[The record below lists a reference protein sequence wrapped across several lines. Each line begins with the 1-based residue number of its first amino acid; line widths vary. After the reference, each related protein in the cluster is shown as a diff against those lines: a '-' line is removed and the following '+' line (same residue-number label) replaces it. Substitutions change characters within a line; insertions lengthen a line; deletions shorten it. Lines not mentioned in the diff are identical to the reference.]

1 MLRVLADALGLI
13 GSGLLP
19 RRQGLLRNGPRRWA
33 VTLGLALILPLAL
46 LYYWIGLWL
55 DELFFRGYRRVAVAR
70 PVFILGVPR
79 SGTTALHEAL
89 AEDRQFTT
97 QRTWEC
103 LLAPSITHRH
113 LWRGIDRA
121 DRVLGR
127 PLRRLAG
134 WLNRRWL
141 APLTDAHP
149 MRLHAPEE
157 DYLSLLPQL
166 SAFILVV
173 AFPDSDRLWRLGRG
187 DIALADDERQRLM
200 RRYRRVIQRHLY
212 FHGTGRTY
220 LAKNASHA
228 TLADS
233 LLTAFPDARFIA
245 CLRDPAEVVSSQ
257 LSSLGPGLQALH
269 GPIHQDELTRRMLA
283 QLQFGYRNLLSVLPA
298 RAGDRAVF
306 LPLGA
311 QRRGLAEAIR
321 QVYTH
326 LELPLG
332 TAFAERLDA
341 LDTRART
348 HRSGHR
354 HALADYG
361 LDDARVADEFAD
373 IRAAFDFSAT
383 EAIPAGRQSPLDHRL
398 RVVVVSDAAPQ
409 RNGVGTYYSDLV
421 AHLDTRVAAIRLIA
435 NGSEG
440 PAIPHWHETALPGDA
455 TQRIALPSP
464 SALRRAIADA
474 APEVVIVAT
483 PGPYGVL
490 AGLMARRLGAR
501 LIFGLH
507 TDYEA
512 LAGLYW
518 GRLRGAL
525 NRVAMRGI
533 NRILFRR
540 AGVVVS
546 NSAHMH
552 QLARAKG
559 ARHAIRVNTPIPRD
573 FLDAPLA
580 PLRIPP
586 RRILFV
592 GRLAAEKRVEAII
605 EAAEAHPGLGFRIA
619 GDGPL
624 RAEVEA
630 AAARLGNLEY
640 VGWLDRDRLLGMLDD
655 SDLLVLP
662 SKVEAFGTVALE
674 AMVRGRLTLVSPGC
688 GITDWPELADGLL
701 VMDSEQTVAAALAG
715 VLALPPDA
723 LEARAQAARERSAR
737 MARQCVDEWMAL
749 IKPSTTPP

>member
-33 VTLGLALILPLAL
+33 VNLGLALILPWVL
-46 LYYWIGLWL
+46 LYYWLGLWL
-55 DELFFRGYRRVAVAR
+55 DELFFRGYRRVAVQQ

-89 AEDRQFTT
+89 AEDHQFTT

-113 LWRGIDRA
+113 LWRGLARA
-121 DRVLGR
+121 DRRLGR

-149 MRLHAPEE
+149 MSLHAPEE

-187 DIALADDERQRLM
+187 DIALADDERRRLM
-200 RRYRRVIQRHLY
+200 GQYRRVIQRHLY
-212 FHGTGRTY
+212 FHGTERTY

-228 TLADS
+228 TLAAS
-233 LLTAFPDARFIA
+233 LLEAFPDARVVA

-257 LSSLGPGLQALH
+257 LSSLGPGLRALH

-298 RAGDRAVF
+298 RAGDRSVF

-311 QRRGLAEAIR
+311 QRQGLAEAIR
-321 QVYTH
+321 EVYAH
-326 LELPLG
+326 LGLPLG

-341 LDTRART
+341 LDARART

-354 HALADYG
+354 HDLADYG
-361 LDDARVADEFAD
+361 LDDEQVAADFAD
-373 IRAAFDFSAT
+373 IRSAFDFAAT
-383 EAIPAGRQSPLDHRL
+383 VVTPAGRQTPLAHRL

-440 PAIPHWHETALPGDA
+440 ASIPHWHETALPGDA

-464 SALRRAIADA
+464 GALRRIIADA
-474 APEVVIVAT
+474 APEVIIVAT

-525 NRVAMRGI
+525 NRLAMRGI

-552 QLARAKG
+552 QLAREKG
-559 ARHAIRVNTPIPRD
+559 AHHAIRVNTPIPRD
-573 FLDAPLA
+573 FLEAPLA
-580 PLRIPP
+580 PLQIPP
-586 RRILFV
+586 RRVLFV
-592 GRLAAEKRVEAII
+592 GRLAAEKRVESVI
-605 EAAEAHPGLGFRIA
+605 EAAESQPGLDFRIA

-624 RAEVEA
+624 RGEVEA

-640 VGWLDRDRLLGMLDD
+640 VGWLDRGRLLGMLDD

-662 SKVEAFGTVALE
+662 SQVEAFGTVALE

-701 VMDSEQTVAAALAG
+701 VMDGRQTVATALG
-715 VLALPPDA
+715 EVLARSPDE
-723 LEARAQAARERSAR
+723 LEARARAARACSAR
-737 MARQCVDEWMAL
+737 MARQCIDEWMAL
-749 IKPSTTPP
+749 IQP

>member
-13 GSGLLP
+13 ASGLLP

-33 VTLGLALILPLAL
+33 VTLGLGLMLPVVL

-55 DELFFRGYRRVAVAR
+55 DELLFRGYRRVTVER

-89 AEDRQFTT
+89 AEDEQFTT

-113 LWRGIDRA
+113 LWRGLARVDR
-121 DRVLGR
+121 RLGR

-134 WLNRRWL
+134 WLNRRWV

-166 SAFILVV
+166 SAFILVI

-200 RRYRRVIQRHLY
+200 RQYRRVIQRHLY
-212 FHGTGRTY
+212 FHGAERTY

-228 TLADS
+228 TLAAS
-233 LLTAFPDARFIA
+233 LLEAFPDARFIA
-245 CLRDPAEVVSSQ
+245 CLRDPAEVISSQ
-257 LSSLGPGLQALH
+257 LSSLGPGLRALH
-269 GPIHQDELTRRMLA
+269 GPIRQDELTRRMLA

-311 QRRGLAEAIR
+311 QRQGLAQAIR
-321 QVYTH
+321 QVYAH
-326 LELPLG
+326 LGLPLG
-332 TAFAERLDA
+332 TAFAERLDT
-341 LDTRART
+341 LDAQARR

-354 HALADYG
+354 HTLTDYG
-361 LDDARVADEFAD
+361 LDGAQVAEAFAD
-373 IRAAFDFSAT
+373 IRAAFDFATT
-383 EAIPAGRQSPLDHRL
+383 EAIPAGQQTPIDHRL

-409 RNGVGTYYSDLV
+409 RNGVGTYYSDLI

-435 NGSEG
+435 NGDEG
-440 PAIPHWHETALPGDA
+440 PVIPHWHETALPGDA
-455 TQRIALPSP
+455 TQSIALPSP
-464 SALRRAIADA
+464 IALRRAIANA

-483 PGPYGVL
+483 PGPYGIL

-533 NRILFRR
+533 NRVLFRR

-552 QLARAKG
+552 QLAREKG
-559 ARHAIRVNTPIPRD
+559 ARHATRVNTPIPRE
-573 FLDAPLA
+573 FLETPLA
-580 PLRIPP
+580 PLQIPP

-592 GRLAAEKRVEAII
+592 GRLAAEKRVNAII
-605 EAAEAHPGLGFRIA
+605 EAAEAHPALSFRIA
-619 GDGPL
+619 GEGPL
-624 RAEVEA
+624 RDEVEA
-630 AAARLGNLEY
+630 AAARLENLEY
-640 VGWLDRDRLLGMLDD
+640 LGWLDRDRLRGVLDE

-662 SKVEAFGTVALE
+662 SRVEAFGTVALE
-674 AMVRGRLTLVSPGC
+674 SMVRGRLTLVSPGC
-688 GITDWPELADGLL
+688 GIADWPALADGLL
-701 VMDSEQTVAAALAG
+701 VMDGEQTVAAALSEL
-715 VLALPPDA
+715 LALPADELA
-723 LEARAQAARERSAR
+723 ARAETARERSAR
-737 MARQCVDEWMAL
+737 MARQCIDEWLAL
-749 IKPSTTPP
+749 IAP